1 MFTFDFPMG
10 GFAVDISIYALLV
23 RTLRFRAL
31 NEVSS
36 CSDSTLTDSTGLL
49 MEKPDLVVTAS
60 MSSSDTIGVSE
71 TAEVL
76 LLKRGETL
84 AVEVADV
91 DGVNLY

>member
-1 MFTFDFPMG
+1 
-10 GFAVDISIYALLV
+10 
-23 RTLRFRAL
+23 
-31 NEVSS
+31 
-36 CSDSTLTDSTGLL
+36 